1 MSSEATDINW
11 EEVLNKLS
19 SYKGTIRSFC
29 KENNLSPHQLYYRRK
44 RARKNDNP
52 TFHAVSMKDKA
63 VDTPIPSMPSKDLL
77 PKTIEIEIGKAKI
90 SIPSYDQVTLTNI
103 VKAIITSC

>member
-29 KENNLSPHQLYYRRK
+29 KENSLSPHQLYYRRK
-44 RARKNDNP
+44 RAKKNDNP

-63 VDTPIPSMPSKDLL
+63 ADSPIPSIASKEFLSRAV
-77 PKTIEIEIGKAKI
+77 EIEIGKAKI
-90 SIPSYDQVTLTNI
+90 SIPSYDQASLTNI

>member
-1 MSSEATDINW
+1 MSSEATTNW

-19 SYKGTIRSFC
+19 SYKGTIKSFC
-29 KENNLSPHQLYYRRK
+29 KENNISAHQLYYRRK
-44 RARKNDNP
+44 RAKKNDTP
-52 TFHAVSMKDKA
+52 TFHAVSMKGKA
-63 VDTPIPSMPSKDLL
+63 VDTPIPSMPSKDSL

-103 VKAIITSC
+103 IKAIITSC